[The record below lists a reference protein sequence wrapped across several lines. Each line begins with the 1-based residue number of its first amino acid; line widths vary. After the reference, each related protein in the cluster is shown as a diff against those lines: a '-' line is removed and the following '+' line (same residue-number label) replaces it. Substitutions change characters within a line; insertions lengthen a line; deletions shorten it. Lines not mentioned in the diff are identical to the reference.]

1 MKKYI
6 LLTLLCISL
15 IFTLTACRQ
24 SDNQQNENFTIAVSS
39 LSDYSIEGNN
49 VVFDTQIVLIN
60 NTLEDR
66 YINIKGDFKTEYK
79 HGLIDTRVLNGF
91 DEKSGYDTFL
101 VPGGAEILFEVSF
114 SGPKGDADTKFDRN
128 PPEIIIEEVD
138 KSQVNLSE
146 VATNIANGADGT
158 IIMPEDFGEME

>member
-1 MKKYI
+1 MKK
-6 LLTLLCISL
+6 SL
-15 IFTLTACRQ
+15 VFTLVCAIFFFVLAGCNQ
-24 SDNQQNENFTIAVSS
+24 SESKQNENFTIAMSS

-66 YINIKGDFKTEYK
+66 YINIKGNFKTEYK

-101 VPGGAEILFEVSF
+101 IPGGAEILFEVSF

-146 VATNIANGADGT
+146 VATNIADGSDGT
-158 IIMPEDFGEME
+158 IIMPEDFSEME